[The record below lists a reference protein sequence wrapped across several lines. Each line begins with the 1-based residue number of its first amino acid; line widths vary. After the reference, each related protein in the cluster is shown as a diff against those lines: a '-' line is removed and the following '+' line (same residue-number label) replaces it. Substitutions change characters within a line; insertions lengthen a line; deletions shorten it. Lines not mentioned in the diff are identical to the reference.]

1 MTVPWAASTRPTFS
15 GGPKLGEVLQYLLT
29 GFSLGGIYALI
40 ALGFY
45 IMLAAAN
52 AVNFTHGD
60 IYMLG
65 AVLAVVQVGLG
76 VPMVVAAIVSMAT
89 CAVVGA
95 LIERFLVRPFN
106 REPNAIGWMLTTIA
120 IGIVLESAVTLTYGS
135 LGKPMSSPLAETPIR
150 MGGAGIYAQE
160 LLLPVVAIALMFGLE
175 AFHKRTMLGRAMRA
189 VAFNRV
195 AAGLMGIDVNRIAL
209 IAFALA
215 AAIGALAGIL
225 VAPVALATPTMG
237 VLIGLKAF
245 GVAIVA
251 GISNARGVVI
261 VGIAYGIIEKF
272 IEGYIS
278 TGARNAV
285 GFSLMIL
292 LLLAFP
298 QGIFGR
304 KEIAKV

>member
-1 MTVPWAASTRPTFS
+1 M
-15 GGPKLGEVLQYLLT
+15 GEVLQYLLM
-29 GFSLGGIYALI
+29 GLSLGGIYALV

-45 IMLAAAN
+45 IMWAATN
-52 AVNFTHGD
+52 AANFTHGNV
-60 IYMLG
+60 YMLG
-65 AVLAVVQVGLG
+65 AVLAVVLMGLG
-76 VPMVVAAIVSMAT
+76 APLLIAALVSMAV

-95 LIERFLVRPFN
+95 LIEKFLVRPFN

-120 IGIVLESAVTLTYGS
+120 IGIVLESGATIAYGP
-135 LGKPMSSPLAETPIR
+135 LGRPMASPLAETPIR
-150 MGGAGIYAQE
+150 LGGAGIYPQE
-160 LLLPVVAIALMFGLE
+160 LLVPIVAVALMFGLE
-175 AFHKRTMLGRAMRA
+175 AFHRRTMLGRAMRA

-225 VAPVALATPTMG
+225 VAPVVQATPSMG
-237 VLIGLKAF
+237 ALIGLKAF

-251 GISNARGVVI
+251 GISNARGVVL
-261 VGIAYGIIEKF
+261 VAIAYGIIEKF

-278 TGARNAV
+278 TGARNAI
-285 GFSLMIL
+285 GFTLMIL
-292 LLLAFP
+292 VLLAFP

-304 KEIAKV
+304 KEIVKV